1 MTFTTIAPVT
11 PGTQAHTPAPAHR
24 RPSLWAR
31 KREER
36 LSLLIEHLLDLAER
50 APDPARAHELD
61 RRVSSVFAT
70 YDAHIARHMP
80 TYVAEIEAEA
90 EAHA

>member
-1 MTFTTIAPVT
+1 MSAL
-11 PGTQAHTPAPAHR
+11 R

-36 LSLLIEHLLDLAER
+36 LSALIEHLLDLA
-50 APDPARAHELD
+50 ASTPDPARAHVLD

-70 YDAHIARHMP
+70 YDAHVARHMP
-80 TYVAEIEAEA
+80 AWSPS
-90 EAHA
+90 